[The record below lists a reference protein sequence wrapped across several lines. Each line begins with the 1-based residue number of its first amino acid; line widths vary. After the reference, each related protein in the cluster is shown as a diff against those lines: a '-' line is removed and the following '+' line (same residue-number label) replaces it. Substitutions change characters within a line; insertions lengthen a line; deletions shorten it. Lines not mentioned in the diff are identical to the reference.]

1 MCGVAPDEIQV
12 AKTHV
17 YMSAESIQLSNPAGM
32 ILTCPTALDLLFL
45 LSPRL
50 APPRSWSVCVWV
62 VSLLLCSEGT
72 HISPEA
78 AAACLSQEQTEMPC
92 D

>member
-12 AKTHV
+12 AETHV
-17 YMSAESIQLSNPAGM
+17 YMSAESNQLSNPTYM

-50 APPRSWSVCVWV
+50 GPPGSWSVCVWV

-78 AAACLSQEQTEMPC
+78 AAACLSQEQTVMPC